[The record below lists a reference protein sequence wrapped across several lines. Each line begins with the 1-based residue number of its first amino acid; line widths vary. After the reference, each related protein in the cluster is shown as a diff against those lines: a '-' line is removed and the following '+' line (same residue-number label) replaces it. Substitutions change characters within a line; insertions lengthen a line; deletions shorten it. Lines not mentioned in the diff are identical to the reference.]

1 LVTRW
6 IDENVIERRTRIDD
20 ADDGTKRVKVWPGR
34 AVRRAWTALPTSTI
48 AALYDLAWSRIVRA
62 ARGDEG
68 ARNDWAVLGRSEAD
82 QEAFM
87 SACGPVLEDLS
98 RTRTD
103 PNESLLVRRRHARSV
118 GDGLPWAPPALALT
132 AEAAARL
139 SATCGSEVRT
149 FFTLPLENYIDF
161 LVSEVRSAHV
171 GAEEC
176 EILRVRDA
184 EFFEA
189 TSNPRLWELTYMQ
202 RDFVEGTAPIREV
215 CNDAFAVH
223 IFNER
228 FANEMVEISEEQGDW
243 AAEFDEDPVPT
254 EDIHLHQIGWDRA
267 WHSLMKRHMIPLMRS
282 MYDGTVFNGKSDPFV
297 VRYIMTGQY
306 ELEPHQ
312 DSSVVTSVV
321 TLSNEFE
328 GGGVTFP
335 RYNCTFISKTL
346 GLALFHPGRVTHQ
359 HHGLPISAG
368 RRYIFVSFNKG

>member
-1 LVTRW
+1 MSSLVLGVALLATSVAASERVILQFLQQRNPACTTARDVSTRNASSLVTRW

-202 RDFVEGTAPIREV
+202 RDFVRRHG
-215 CNDAFAVH
+215 
-223 IFNER
+223 
-228 FANEMVEISEEQGDW
+228 ANQRGVQRRLRRAHFQRALRQRDGGAHRGAGRLGRRARRRS
-243 AAEFDEDPVPT
+243 VPT
-254 EDIHLHQIGWDRA
+254 EDIHLHQFGW
-267 WHSLMKRHMIPLMRS
+267 H
-282 MYDGTVFNGKSDPFV
+282 KSWT
-297 VRYIMTGQY
+297 R
-306 ELEPHQ
+306 
-312 DSSVVTSVV
+312 
-321 TLSNEFE
+321 
-328 GGGVTFP
+328 
-335 RYNCTFISKTL
+335 C
-346 GLALFHPGRVTHQ
+346 
-359 HHGLPISAG
+359 
-368 RRYIFVSFNKG
+368 